1 MSETLY
7 IVATPIGNLSD
18 ISPRAIETLTK
29 VDLIAC
35 EDTRVT
41 KKLTDRFKIQTPRT
55 SLFAHSGSVKVDELI
70 SKLKEGKSI
79 AYVSDAGTPGVND
92 PGGKLVEAAYAE
104 GITVSPI
111 PGPSAVTTAISVCG
125 FPMERFR
132 YTGFAPH
139 KKGRETFF
147 KSIEEEKDAVIF
159 FESTHRIEK
168 TITNLKEHLS
178 PTRNIFV
185 GRELTKQF
193 ETLYRGTVDEVE
205 NQMKHTS
212 LKGEFVLIVAPAK
225 G

>member
-41 KKLTDRFKIQTPRT
+41 KKLTDRYEIKTPRT
-55 SLFAHSGSVKVDELI
+55 SLFAHSGSIKIDELI
-70 SKLKEGKSI
+70 AKLKEGKSI

-92 PGGKLVEAAYAE
+92 PGGKLVERAYAE
-104 GITVSPI
+104 GINVSPI
-111 PGPSAVTTAISVCG
+111 PGPSAITTAISVCG

-132 YTGFAPH
+132 YTGFVPH

-147 KSIEEEKDAVIF
+147 KTVSDDTDAVLF

-168 TITNLKEHLS
+168 TIVSLQEHLQPS
-178 PTRNIFV
+178 RELFV

-193 ETLYRGTVDEVE
+193 ETLYRGTIDEVAE
-205 NQMKHTS
+205 QMKNTS
-212 LKGEFVLIVAPAK
+212 LKGEFVIIISPIRK
-225 G
+225 